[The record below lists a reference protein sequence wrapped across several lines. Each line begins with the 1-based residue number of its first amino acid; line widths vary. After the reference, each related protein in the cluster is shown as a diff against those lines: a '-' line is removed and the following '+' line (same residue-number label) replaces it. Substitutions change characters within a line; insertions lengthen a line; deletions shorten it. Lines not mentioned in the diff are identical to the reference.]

1 MQDAMIQNLD
11 EVFNYIIELV
21 GVQDSLN
28 IALEVSVDKDGRPME
43 VGLWDAQNKMTQL
56 ILWLYSIEPSIATDL
71 NETCRNMIKENL
83 PTLGPFA
90 CALNC
95 ILFGAE

>member
-43 VGLWDAQNKMTQL
+43 VGLWDA
-56 ILWLYSIEPSIATDL
+56 
-71 NETCRNMIKENL
+71 
-83 PTLGPFA
+83 
-90 CALNC
+90 
-95 ILFGAE
+95 